1 LGAFGLPVQ
10 EYVEGAAVFDANC
23 EPSQA
28 LPPLPFNCAMRV
40 SAKQKNLTPHIDFCY
55 LLVYPMDDELK
66 QLRDLTKV
74 KLNNLDKCLYPD
86 ADVTKGKVI
95 EYYIKMAPK
104 ILPVIANRPLVL
116 TRYPDG
122 IKDTQLGKTSFF
134 EKNAPEGT
142 PNWVKTYPI
151 YSPTSKRDVN
161 YIVCNDLDT
170 LIWLANLAALE
181 IHMPFSTIADVD
193 KPDMLFFDID
203 PEPPATLSD
212 AAEVALLLKD
222 NLTGMGLTPF
232 VKTSGKKG
240 LHVVISIVPEHT
252 FEAVRSFVHQVGVA
266 LAKQSEIVV
275 SEFKDT
281 KKPGKV
287 FADYLQNSPMRT
299 MVIPYSLRPT
309 PEATVS
315 TPLDWQEVKKGLNPT
330 DYAIFNVPE
339 RTTNPWKGIF
349 EKRCRLDI

>member
-1 LGAFGLPVQ
+1 M
-10 EYVEGAAVFDANC
+10 E
-23 EPSQA
+23 
-28 LPPLPFNCAMRV
+28 
-40 SAKQKNLTPHIDFCY
+40 
-55 LLVYPMDDELK
+55 ELK
-66 QLRDLTKV
+66 KLTKV
-74 KLNNLDKCLYPD
+74 ELKNLDKIFYP
-86 ADVTKGKVI
+86 KIKVNKAQII
-95 EYYIKMAPK
+95 EYYIKLAPK
-104 ILPVIANRPLVL
+104 ILPIIADRPLVL

-122 IKDTQLGKTSFF
+122 IEGEKVSFF

-142 PNWVKTYPI
+142 PNWVKTKKI
-151 YSPTSKRDVN
+151 YSPTSKRDVH

-181 IHMPFSTIADVD
+181 IHMPFSKIDELD
-193 KPDMLFFDID
+193 KPDLLFFDVD

-222 NLTGMGLTPF
+222 KLLELGLTPF

-240 LHVVISIVPEHT
+240 LHVVIPIVPEHT
-252 FEAVRSFVHQVGVA
+252 FEKARAFVHKIGID
-266 LAKQSEIVV
+266 LAKESDIVV

-299 MVIPYSLRPT
+299 MVVPYSLRPT

-315 TPLDWQEVKKGLNPT
+315 TPLEWSEVKKGINPT
-330 DYAIFNVPE
+330 DYTISSVVK
-339 RTTNPWKGIF
+339 RTSNPWKNIF
-349 EKRCRLDI
+349 EKQRKLEI